1 MRKKILLIPLALLLA
16 ISLVAMGCPAP
27 APEPAPPAP
36 TPAPAPAKPAPPAPA
51 PPKPAPPAYPAET
64 ITWVVPFKAGGGTD
78 RWARVM
84 SSVAIDHFGQAWH
97 VVNIPGASGIVGW
110 KDVLGKPA
118 DGYNIL
124 QGSPTPVI
132 GLLKEEKPPL
142 SPSDIKICC
151 YVSAFRS
158 ILLSK
163 PDAPWATWEGL
174 KTYVEANPGKL
185 TIGGTE
191 SLVMGQQF
199 MLGQAGIA
207 DKVIFVPYASTGDT
221 VADFIGGH
229 IDTAAG
235 TSAVGVPLIPEE
247 AVAVVNTSGL
257 ALTPKAYEGV
267 PSAKDLGYEGLSFPR
282 WIGVHP
288 DTPDEI
294 ADFISEK
301 MGSLLEDPVV
311 VGLMVKKLGEEIIFI
326 PRAEAVAEYKKMV
339 AAMEGL
345 LK

>member
-1 MRKKILLIPLALLLA
+1 
-16 ISLVAMGCPAP
+16 
-27 APEPAPPAP
+27 
-36 TPAPAPAKPAPPAPA
+36 
-51 PPKPAPPAYPAET
+51 
-64 ITWVVPFKAGGGTD
+64 VVPFKAGGGTD

-97 VVNIPGASGIVGW
+97 VVNLPGASGIVGW

-118 DGYNIL
+118 DGYTIL
-124 QGSPTPVI
+124 QSSSTPVI
-132 GLLKEEKPPL
+132 ALLKEEKPPL
-142 SPSDIKICC
+142 SPYDIKIAC

-158 ILLSK
+158 TLLSK
-163 PDAPWATWEGL
+163 PGTPWATWEGF

-191 SLVMGQQF
+191 SLLMGQKF

-207 DKVIFVPYASTGDT
+207 DKVTFVPYASTVDT
-221 VADFIGGH
+221 VADFVGGH
-229 IDTAAG
+229 IHTAALTASIAIG
-235 TSAVGVPLIPEE
+235 LIPEDG
-247 AVAVVNTSGL
+247 VAVVNTSER
-257 ALTPKAYEGV
+257 PIKVKEYEGV
-267 PSAKDLGYEGLSFPR
+267 PTADELGYEGLSFPR

-294 ADFISEK
+294 ADFISEA
-301 MGSLLEDPVV
+301 MGSLLEDTAVV
-311 VGLMVKKLGEEIIFI
+311 KFMKKLGEEVIFI